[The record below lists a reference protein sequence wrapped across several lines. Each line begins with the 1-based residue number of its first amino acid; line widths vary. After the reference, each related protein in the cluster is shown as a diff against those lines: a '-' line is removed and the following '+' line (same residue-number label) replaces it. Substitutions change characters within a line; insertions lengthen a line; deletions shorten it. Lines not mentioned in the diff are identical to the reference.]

1 MEPSQRR
8 RTNFLYISG
17 HPHISKK
24 TDQQT
29 KRSAKS
35 DDPPPRRD
43 LNRPTSGPT
52 LSEAD
57 VSQTESG
64 AGGLGRE
71 PWALPTGFVLINGV
85 WGSSQNERACVENT
99 LKRRS
104 ASTTS
109 LGLCSLRRQWSDC
122 RLRAEARAG
131 VNHPAE
137 ARKAF
142 HGGTSTCRGPVAQE
156 TELTAHVAGRRG
168 LRAREQE
175 SWPGQQGRWWA
186 QAVWTLPCRR
196 RLTRECQEGI
206 LASPAPAA
214 VCGSAQGASGLNHED
229 RGPTAGGTAEPTK
242 GAGALFLEQELFGF
256 QHATSRMM

>member
-1 MEPSQRR
+1 M
-8 RTNFLYISG
+8 
-17 HPHISKK
+17 
-24 TDQQT
+24 
-29 KRSAKS
+29 
-35 DDPPPRRD
+35 
-43 LNRPTSGPT
+43 
-52 LSEAD
+52 
-57 VSQTESG
+57 V
-64 AGGLGRE
+64 
-71 PWALPTGFVLINGV
+71 
-85 WGSSQNERACVENT
+85 
-99 LKRRS
+99 
-104 ASTTS
+104 
-109 LGLCSLRRQWSDC
+109 

-256 QHATSRMM
+256 QHATSRMMQPVCLPRNQCTQDRGSERLRASQPASPLPSAQHPHVALPTTQPALG